1 MRWDYIAK
9 TVKVVATKFRRTGT
23 RRPKES
29 SIIYTFNIGDQ
40 EVTVCK
46 KFYLH
51 KLSIA
56 ETIVTT
62 ALSKKAEGG
71 VVHADEKGSHSN
83 RPQDLGAEKDQI
95 RNHIKSF
102 PVINSYYSKR
112 GSNEIASC
120 VKTYLDD
127 INKKGTYKTVRLLSD
142 SCGGQNRNRPLNF
155 DKICHGLLVRGHSEN
170 ESDSIHARIEDASK
184 HVKVYTTSQR
194 ATIIGRAK
202 RNKPYY
208 VVKEMVQEEFAKP
221 NGRWRLCGD
230 YRRLNDATTPDRY
243 PIPHIQDV
251 GAQLGGKTIF
261 SKIDLVRRYH
271 QIPMHPD
278 NIPKTAIITPFGL
291 YEFLCMPLGLKN
303 AA

>member
-1 MRWDYIAK
+1 MVILRAYWGLVQPRMRWDYIAK

-102 PVINSYYSKR
+102 PVINSYYCRKST
-112 GSNEIASC
+112 SSQ
-120 VKTYLDD
+120 YLPP
-127 INKKGTYKTVRLLSD
+127 TLSVE
-142 SCGGQNRNRPLNF
+142 
-155 DKICHGLLVRGHSEN
+155 H
-170 ESDSIHARIEDASK
+170 
-184 HVKVYTTSQR
+184 
-194 ATIIGRAK
+194 
-202 RNKPYY
+202 
-208 VVKEMVQEEFAKP
+208 
-221 NGRWRLCGD
+221 
-230 YRRLNDATTPDRY
+230 
-243 PIPHIQDV
+243 
-251 GAQLGGKTIF
+251 
-261 SKIDLVRRYH
+261 
-271 QIPMHPD
+271 MHPGQP
-278 NIPKTAIITPFGL
+278 N
-291 YEFLCMPLGLKN
+291 
-303 AA
+303 